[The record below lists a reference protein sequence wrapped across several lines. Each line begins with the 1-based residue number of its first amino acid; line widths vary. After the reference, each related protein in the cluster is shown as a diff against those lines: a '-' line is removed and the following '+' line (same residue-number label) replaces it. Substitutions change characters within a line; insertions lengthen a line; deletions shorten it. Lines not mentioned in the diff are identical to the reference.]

1 MKLKEILKLIYRTNI
16 KQQIKFYI
24 TTREGMEV
32 EYAANC
38 CEAFNIE
45 SVCQDYEVVGLEAE
59 QMDDENLLCISIENF
74 DC

>member
-16 KQQIKFYI
+16 KQRIKFYI

-32 EYAANC
+32 KYVANC
-38 CEAFNIE
+38 WEAFNTE
-45 SVCQDYEVVGLEAE
+45 SICQDYEVVGLEAE